1 MHQNMTPCTLMIL
14 AKLDLSFVNG
24 DKVTLEIR
32 IEKKIL
38 VGFM

>member
-1 MHQNMTPCTLMIL
+1 MIL

-32 IEKKIL
+32 IEKKSTL
-38 VGFM
+38 VGFV